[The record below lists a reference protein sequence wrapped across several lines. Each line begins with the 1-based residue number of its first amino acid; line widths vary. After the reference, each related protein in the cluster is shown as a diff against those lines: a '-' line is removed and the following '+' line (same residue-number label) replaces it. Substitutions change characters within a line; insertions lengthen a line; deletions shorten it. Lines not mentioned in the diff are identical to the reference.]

1 MEPQALSRS
10 TIAAIATPAGQGG
23 LAVIRI
29 SGPEAFDILSRI
41 WRGKNPHDCPT
52 HTAHLG
58 TIMLEDGSVL
68 DQAVA
73 TFFRAPAS
81 FTGEDTVEL
90 SIHGSRWIQ
99 REAMNLLVRAGAS
112 PAGPGEFSQRAFL
125 NGRMDLVQTEAIAD
139 IIAAGSRG
147 AHRMAMQQLSGSFSS
162 RLNQLREKLVNFAS
176 LLELE
181 LDFSEE
187 DVTFADRQELI
198 ALAGETLETVNR
210 LADSYARGR
219 ALRDGIPVVI
229 AGAPNA
235 GKSTLLNRLIDDDKA
250 LVSDVPGT
258 TRDVIED
265 CCEIDGTLFRFFD
278 TAGLHHTEDTVELMG
293 IDRAKQYL
301 SRAAII
307 LWVCDTS
314 DPAATPQADPV
325 AHGVDVSN
333 ATNILV
339 LNKIDKASYGREQ
352 TMTDPVL
359 TAGFDRVVSISAR
372 QGTGIDELQRI
383 LLEISR
389 ESYGADTDLVV
400 TNARHY
406 EALRAGAAAL
416 TRALEGLRDGLSGD
430 LVAQDMRE
438 ALHHLGLIVG
448 AVTTDTLLTS
458 IFSKFCI
465 GK

>member
-1 MEPQALSRS
+1 MSRS

-41 WRGKNPHDCPT
+41 WRGKNPHDCST

-99 REAMNLLVRAGAS
+99 REMMNLLVRNGAS

-187 DVTFADRQELI
+187 DVT
-198 ALAGETLETVNR
+198 T
-210 LADSYARGR
+210 GR
-219 ALRDGIPVVI
+219 
-229 AGAPNA
+229 
-235 GKSTLLNRLIDDDKA
+235 S
-250 LVSDVPGT
+250 
-258 TRDVIED
+258 
-265 CCEIDGTLFRFFD
+265 
-278 TAGLHHTEDTVELMG
+278 
-293 IDRAKQYL
+293 
-301 SRAAII
+301 
-307 LWVCDTS
+307 
-314 DPAATPQADPV
+314 
-325 AHGVDVSN
+325 
-333 ATNILV
+333 
-339 LNKIDKASYGREQ
+339 
-352 TMTDPVL
+352 
-359 TAGFDRVVSISAR
+359 
-372 QGTGIDELQRI
+372 
-383 LLEISR
+383 
-389 ESYGADTDLVV
+389 
-400 TNARHY
+400 
-406 EALRAGAAAL
+406 
-416 TRALEGLRDGLSGD
+416 
-430 LVAQDMRE
+430 
-438 ALHHLGLIVG
+438 
-448 AVTTDTLLTS
+448 
-458 IFSKFCI
+458 
-465 GK
+465 

>member
-41 WRGKNPHDCPT
+41 WRGKNPHDCAT

-58 TIMLEDGSVL
+58 KLMLEDGSVL

-198 ALAGETLETVNR
+198 ALEI
-210 LADSYARGR
+210 GR
-219 ALRDGIPVVI
+219 AHV
-229 AGAPNA
+229 
-235 GKSTLLNRLIDDDKA
+235 
-250 LVSDVPGT
+250 
-258 TRDVIED
+258 
-265 CCEIDGTLFRFFD
+265 
-278 TAGLHHTEDTVELMG
+278 
-293 IDRAKQYL
+293 
-301 SRAAII
+301 
-307 LWVCDTS
+307 
-314 DPAATPQADPV
+314 
-325 AHGVDVSN
+325 
-333 ATNILV
+333 
-339 LNKIDKASYGREQ
+339 
-352 TMTDPVL
+352 
-359 TAGFDRVVSISAR
+359 
-372 QGTGIDELQRI
+372 
-383 LLEISR
+383 
-389 ESYGADTDLVV
+389 
-400 TNARHY
+400 
-406 EALRAGAAAL
+406 
-416 TRALEGLRDGLSGD
+416 
-430 LVAQDMRE
+430 
-438 ALHHLGLIVG
+438 
-448 AVTTDTLLTS
+448 
-458 IFSKFCI
+458 
-465 GK
+465 